1 MKLHLGCGT
10 EKLKGYLNCDI
21 SLEVNPDKVVD
32 LEKKLPFKSNTIDE
46 IIINHTLEHIINFI
60 ELMEEF
66 NRICKKGALIKIRVP
81 YFAYPGAFQDPTHK
95 RFFTLKTFNYFE
107 INNKLNFYSKVRFII
122 KEKKLCFFVT
132 RPSKVIDKIINKIA
146 PFYERFLSRIFPAE
160 ELQIEL
166 EATKK
171 DLIKNFPEIKDKVEV
186 VYPAIP
192 EIKNLKKSKNE
203 K

>member
-66 NRICKKGALIKIRVP
+66 NRICKKGALIKIKSSL
-81 YFAYPGAFQDPTHK
+81 FC
-95 RFFTLKTFNYFE
+95 LSWS
-107 INNKLNFYSKVRFII
+107 IS
-122 KEKKLCFFVT
+122 
-132 RPSKVIDKIINKIA
+132 RPH
-146 PFYERFLSRIFPAE
+146 
-160 ELQIEL
+160 
-166 EATKK
+166 T
-171 DLIKNFPEIKDKVEV
+171 
-186 VYPAIP
+186 
-192 EIKNLKKSKNE
+192 
-203 K
+203 